1 MKKMLITLLLSS
13 SSLCYAMQTVNFQT
27 QSYSC
32 NGKKITKTTP
42 ESTLLANC
50 KGATVRNASVVVG
63 APPQKNAGGGG
74 NAVALPSQGEDDEDG
89 DDANMERVKF
99 YADDGTYMK
108 CYYKNGTLFKCK
120 AKPAK
125 VKSASITSSN

>member
-27 QSYSC
+27 QSYTC
-32 NGKKITKTTP
+32 NGKKITKTTS

-50 KGATVRNASVVVG
+50 KGAKVRNASVVVG

-108 CYYKNGTLFKCK
+108 CFYKNGALFKCK
-120 AKPAK
+120 AKVAKPAA
-125 VKSASITSSN
+125 SASSNS